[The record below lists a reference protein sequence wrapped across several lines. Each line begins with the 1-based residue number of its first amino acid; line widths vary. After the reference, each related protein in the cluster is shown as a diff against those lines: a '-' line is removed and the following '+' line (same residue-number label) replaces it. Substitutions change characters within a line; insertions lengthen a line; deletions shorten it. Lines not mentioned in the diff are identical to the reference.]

1 MLLVGIII
9 LAEYECLQMLVLI
22 NDRQLV
28 QLVLPNHI
36 VCLAQRAALI
46 TIDQLFKRCHEIRY
60 SCRWIHTGGTII
72 SACDNTE
79 QLSLRCTVFGNRHGR
94 MSCFFLQIQYILQ
107 RSIRTDIGITVYKA
121 CLCRLYTANH
131 GSLILNRLRTVDEGN
146 ASLSSQ
152 CTCHLFA

>member
-9 LAEYECLQMLVLI
+9 LAEYECLQMLIFI

-28 QLVLPNHI
+28 QLVFPDHI
-36 VCLAQRAALI
+36 VCLTQCAALVAVNE
-46 TIDQLFKRCHEIRY
+46 LFKRRHEIRY
-60 SCRWIHTGGTII
+60 FGGWIHTGGTVI

-79 QLSLRCTVFGNRHGR
+79 QLSLRCTVF
-94 MSCFFLQIQYILQ
+94 QYILQ

-131 GSLILNRLRTVDEGN
+131 GSLILNCLRTVDEGN

>member
-9 LAEYECLQMLVLI
+9 LAEYECLQMLVFI
-22 NDRQLV
+22 DDRQLV
-28 QLVLPNHI
+28 QLVLPDHI
-36 VCLAQRAALI
+36 VCFTQRASLVAVN
-46 TIDQLFKRCHEIRY
+46 QLFKRRHEIRY
-60 SCRWIHTGGTII
+60 FGGWIHTGGTVI

-79 QLSLRCTVFGNRHGR
+79 QLSLRCTVFRNRHSR
-94 MSCFFLQIQYILQ
+94 MSGFILQIQYILQ

-131 GSLILNRLRTVDEGN
+131 GSLILNCLRTVDEGN